1 MSMICSSLYRHS
13 LGVDCGIIRMRL
25 MTLSSIVLSFLV
37 CAFVGVQVSLPY
49 VIMGIMH
56 VSSSVQIVCMAIPLK
71 CSSPAMYRA
80 VCSADSTFPSICC
93 MCLSRVF
100 FEVMVSPRYL

>member
-1 MSMICSSLYRHS
+1 MFAP
-13 LGVDCGIIRMRL
+13 D
-25 MTLSSIVLSFLV
+25 IVLGGQDAQTELLV
-37 CAFVGVQVSLPY
+37 LVLDISEPPEPAALPAIQHPY

-80 VCSADSTFPSICC
+80 VCSADSTFPLICC
-93 MCLSRVF
+93 MCRGVVLLLVPIVVVLDLSL
-100 FEVMVSPRYL
+100 PNWIL

>member
-1 MSMICSSLYRHS
+1 MSMISSSLYRHS

-37 CAFVGVQVSLPY
+37 CAFVGVQVSHPY

-56 VSSSVQIVCMAIPLK
+56 VSSSSGGGGGGRSGPPPQKKKKSVGGGGG
-71 CSSPAMYRA
+71 SG
-80 VCSADSTFPSICC
+80 
-93 MCLSRVF
+93 
-100 FEVMVSPRYL
+100 

>member
-1 MSMICSSLYRHS
+1 MQSGKSSL
-13 LGVDCGIIRMRL
+13 
-25 MTLSSIVLSFLV
+25 TFSSMVLSFLV
-37 CAFVGVQVSLPY
+37 CAFVWVQVLHPY

-56 VSSSVQIVCMAIPLK
+56 VSSSVQIVCNAIPLK

-80 VCSADSTFPSICC
+80 VCSADSTFSSICC

-100 FEVMVSPRYL
+100 FEVIVSLRYL